1 MLVSPINP
9 NQYRVV
15 GSNEIEGLVD
25 LSNKTCTCRK
35 FDLNQFP
42 CVHAIARCMRRH
54 IPFHVMTSR
63 YNYAE
68 TLRAAYA
75 ESIYPVGDPVQCDVS
90 NEVKMRSV
98 FPPEMRRRFA
108 GRSRKNRIMT

>member
-15 GSNEIEGLVD
+15 GSNEMEGLVD

-42 CVHAIARCMRRH
+42 CIQAIVACMRRH
-54 IPFHVMTSR
+54 ILFHVMTSH
-63 YNYAE
+63 YYYAE

-75 ESIYPVGDPVQCDVS
+75 ESIYPVGDPVQ
-90 NEVKMRSV
+90 
-98 FPPEMRRRFA
+98 
-108 GRSRKNRIMT
+108 